1 MFQLWCLLL
10 WLYVIQIY
18 VIYKLHVIIS
28 TYALVSLLQH
38 IGIFFFPLEL
48 ILFKKKKIFVV
59 EQFFLEFLLHF
70 PRSFGLKHRERETVK
85 EKEQEQ
91 KGVRELPLQLPVS
104 TNDQLV
110 SSYEKINQFL
120 TTVLFLL

>member
-1 MFQLWCLLL
+1 MQALQSFQVNFLF
-10 WLYVIQIY
+10 
-18 VIYKLHVIIS
+18 
-28 TYALVSLLQH
+28 AVS
-38 IGIFFFPLEL
+38 
-48 ILFKKKKIFVV
+48 
-59 EQFFLEFLLHF
+59 FFLFQF
-70 PRSFGLKHRERETVK
+70 WERETVK

-120 TTVLFLL
+120 TTVLFLLWPFISRIFNFFQLLLHFFF